1 MKRFIFLAVISLLM
15 IVGVA
20 FVAVS
25 PKTFKYGSKTSETLT
40 SAVTIATTPV
50 NTYTLYQLDLDTNAT
65 INLSTSHK
73 MVVGDKTGF
82 TITAEDRQR
91 SLAWGTS
98 YDLAVMYVDTSA
110 TYFIEF
116 IYDGS
121 SMIPTANYVTESTFG
136 LQRQR
141 KTLTYGSTIT
151 LLVHQPYTY
160 ATLAATGNATINRS
174 TSSVNSVG
182 DRLVVAIAATNA
194 DTITWGTGFSYST
207 ATAVPNGKTKIAEFL
222 WNGTAFVPIAIPVQ
236 IN

>member
-1 MKRFIFLAVISLLM
+1 MKKFVTLAIFALLFIIG
-15 IVGVA
+15 VG
-20 FVAVS
+20 FVATS
-25 PKTFKYGSKTSETLT
+25 PKSYKYGSKTTETLT
-40 SAVTIATTPV
+40 SAVAITTTPV
-50 NTYTLYQLDLDTNAT
+50 NTYTLYQLGLDTNAT

-73 MVVGDKTGF
+73 MVVGDKVGF
-82 TITAEDRQR
+82 TITAEDMQR

-98 YDLAVMYVDTSA
+98 YDLATIYVDTSA

-116 IYDGS
+116 IYDGTS
-121 SMIPTANYVTESTFG
+121 LIPTANYVTETTFG

-141 KTLTYGSTIT
+141 KTLTYGATIS

-194 DTITWGTGFSYST
+194 DTITWGTGFT
-207 ATAVPNGKTKIAEFL
+207 ALYTAVPNGKTKIAEFV
-222 WNGTAFVPIAIPVQ
+222 WNGSAFVPIALPVQ